1 MNLNCRCIN
10 WILWLPILALC
21 LGTGCSVRKLAVNK
35 LGDALAQSGSSFASD
50 DDPELIKQAVPF
62 SLKLVESL
70 ISESPKHKGLLLAAD
85 QGFTQYAYAFVQED
99 ADEME
104 SRDLGAATALRE
116 RARRLYARA
125 TRYGLRGLEVR
136 YPNFEK
142 ELRADAKE
150 AVKRLSKRDMPM
162 IYWTSVSW
170 AAGIALSKDRPETIA
185 DVPIVQALA
194 DRAETLDA
202 DYNNGSLES
211 FLISFESARTDRT
224 GDLDARIKHHFDRA
238 MALSQNQ
245 LAGPLVS
252 YAEAV
257 CIKNQNVKEFQS
269 LLNQALKINAD
280 AKPEWRLMNLIMQRR
295 ARWLLSRT
303 DDLFL
308 PLDPDSQPN
317 KTEVK

>member
-1 MNLNCRCIN
+1 MNLNCK

-21 LGTGCSVRKLAVNK
+21 LGSGCSVRKFAVNK
-35 LGDALAQSGSSFASD
+35 LGNALAQGGSTFASD
-50 DDPELIKQAVPF
+50 DDPELVKQAIPF
-62 SLKLVESL
+62 SLKLIESL
-70 ISESPKHKGLLLAAD
+70 LAESPNHQGLLLAAC
-85 QGFTQYAYAFVQED
+85 QGFTQYGYAFVQED
-99 ADEME
+99 ADELE
-104 SRDLGAATALRE
+104 NQNLTSSIALRE

-136 YPNFEK
+136 YPGFEK
-142 ELRADAKE
+142 ALRADAKT
-150 AVKRLSKRDMPM
+150 AVARLNRRDVPL

-185 DVPIVQALA
+185 DVLLVQALA

-202 DYNNGSLES
+202 DYDHGSLES

-224 GDLDARIKHHFDRA
+224 GNLDARIKKHFDRA

-257 CIKNQNVKEFQS
+257 SVKNQNVKEFQS
-269 LLNQALKINAD
+269 LLHQALQINPD
-280 AKPEWRLMNLIMQRR
+280 SKTEWRLMNLITQRR

-308 PLDPDSQPN
+308 ISDSPADN
-317 KTEVK
+317 KEVK